1 MLLYKNNNS
10 EFSDKPFGEKKK
22 IFFNVKDSGF
32 KSRNLLH
39 SISKF
44 AVSKWDADNI
54 VGYYEEIK
62 KQLNK
67 MYANG

>member
-1 MLLYKNNNS
+1 M
-10 EFSDKPFGEKKK
+10 K
-22 IFFNVKDSGF
+22 IFFNIEDSGF
-32 KSRNLLH
+32 ESRNLLH

-54 VGYYEEIK
+54 ARYYEEIK